1 MVGCATEV
9 LALSLGAKVLGERR
23 QKSEEEPSREE
34 KIFNAASPSSPLPVE
49 VREYLVPAEAE
60 GERLDHFLAGKVSNL
75 SRSQIQRFIEKKFV
89 TVNGKVTKPS
99 HKVRKGEYIRLE
111 VPPTGPPELVPE
123 PIPLDILYEDEQ
135 LIVVNKPAGMVVH
148 PAPGAYTSTLVHAV
162 LAHSEGRLSHLGGE
176 ERPGIVHRLDKDT
189 SGLLL
194 IAKTD
199 FAHRN
204 LQEQIQKRTAER
216 RYLALLW
223 GQPRFTQAEIDLP
236 IGRDPL
242 HRQKMAVILPSQRR
256 GLSQAKHA
264 QTKLIVK
271 ERFPFCFLA
280 EAHLKTGRTHQI
292 RVHCSYIGHPV
303 IGDPLYGGRREP
315 PRDFFRSAENY
326 RRLEQLL
333 ENLPGQALHAYYLAF
348 EHPISGERLTFEA
361 PPPIPFKELLE
372 FLRSKVKG
380 SEL

>member
-1 MVGCATEV
+1 MI
-9 LALSLGAKVLGERR
+9 GERR
-23 QKSEEEPSREE
+23 QKSEEELGRKGE
-34 KIFNAASPSSPLPVE
+34 ILNASPPFLLPLVE
-49 VREYLVPAEAE
+49 VREYLVPKEAE
-60 GERLDHFLAGKVSNL
+60 GARVDRFLAERASDL
-75 SRSQIQRFIEKKFV
+75 SRSQIQRFIEEGLV
-89 TVNGKVTKPS
+89 TVNGKITKPS
-99 HKVRKGEYIRLE
+99 HKVQGGEYIRLE
-111 VPPTGPPELVPE
+111 IPSTGPPELVPE
-123 PIPLDILYEDEQ
+123 PIPLDILWEDEH

-148 PAPGAYTSTLVHAV
+148 PAPGAYTGTLVHAV
-162 LAHSEGRLSHLGGE
+162 LAHSEGCLSHLGGE

-199 FAHRN
+199 FAHRS
-204 LQEQIQKRTAER
+204 LQEQIQRRTAER

-242 HRQKMAVILPSQRR
+242 HRQKMAVIPPSKGR
-256 GLSQAKHA
+256 GSSQAKPA

-271 ERFPFCFLA
+271 ERFLFCFLA

-315 PRDFFRSAENY
+315 PRNFFRSAEDY
-326 RRLEQLL
+326 RKIEQLL

-348 EHPISGERLTFEA
+348 DHPVSGERKIFET
-361 PPPIPFKELLE
+361 PPPDPFKNLLE
-372 FLRSKVKG
+372 FLRSKAKVNAL
-380 SEL
+380 SS